1 GPTLVV
7 IKVRNS
13 GEIIGGYNPLEW
25 LGGGD
30 ISLIDYDNYDQ
41 CETPNSFIFSLS
53 NRAIPILSRVSSKKE
68 AIIWC
73 GSKGPCFG
81 LKDLHIIPSNF
92 YNNIV
97 CESRN
102 YSYEKKIINKE
113 IFEIE
118 DYEVFQIIDERF
130 SQRIN
135 RKFRGS
141 FLFFMRWFGKMFEN
155 NSCFQTEFW
164 TTPKGAALITA
175 IITINLFLLYLF
187 FLKIL

>member
-25 LGGGD
+25 RGVV
-30 ISLIDYDNYDQ
+30 SLIDYDNFGYR
-41 CETPNSFIFSLS
+41 CETSNSFIFSLT
-53 NRAIPILSRVSSKKE
+53 NRAIPILSRVASKKE

-73 GSKGPCFG
+73 GNKGPCFG
-81 LKDLHIIPSNF
+81 LKDLRIIPSNS

-118 DYEVFQIIDERF
+118 DYEV
-130 SQRIN
+130 
-135 RKFRGS
+135 
-141 FLFFMRWFGKMFEN
+141 
-155 NSCFQTEFW
+155 
-164 TTPKGAALITA
+164 A
-175 IITINLFLLYLF
+175 
-187 FLKIL
+187 